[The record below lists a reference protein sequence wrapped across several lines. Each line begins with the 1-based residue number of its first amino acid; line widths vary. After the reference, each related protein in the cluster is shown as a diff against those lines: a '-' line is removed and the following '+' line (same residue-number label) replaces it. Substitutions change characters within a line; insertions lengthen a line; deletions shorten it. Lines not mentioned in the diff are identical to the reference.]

1 MLGMKFGCQLFFL
14 LKCVWRFS
22 NEASDKALNIVR
34 YVWYVCTV
42 YIMFYRYAK
51 QGFPHEQRIDP
62 MEVCCAVY
70 VSALPP
76 KSCLFD
82 CVPDV
87 LLTAVILERDS

>member
-51 QGFPHEQRIDP
+51 
-62 MEVCCAVY
+62 
-70 VSALPP
+70 
-76 KSCLFD
+76 
-82 CVPDV
+82 
-87 LLTAVILERDS
+87 